1 MKDQSSPNRGGG
13 VPLAYVPAAWVA
25 VTMILAARSLATT
38 WPLPWEYDIP
48 DSVLYVIYA
57 GSIAAAVNL
66 LWGLHLL
73 GLAYGRSA
81 RFPAHFTVW
90 QVANLVWLV
99 ATEVYVQAVPH
110 FVFSLENLLIKAAE
124 VAVGVFCLYLVRRDA
139 STRDLYSTPQA
150 GSPPV
155 LTRLI
160 AAVVGVVLGGG
171 AGAGL
176 GVLVGAGIAEVTDMS
191 CFEGACGYF
200 AAAIGLLGLI
210 AGAVAGGIF
219 GAWWS
224 GRRRASVAGG

>member
-1 MKDQSSPNRGGG
+1 
-13 VPLAYVPAAWVA
+13 
-25 VTMILAARSLATT
+25 
-38 WPLPWEYDIP
+38 
-48 DSVLYVIYA
+48 
-57 GSIAAAVNL
+57 
-66 LWGLHLL
+66 
-73 GLAYGRSA
+73 
-81 RFPAHFTVW
+81 
-90 QVANLVWLV
+90 
-99 ATEVYVQAVPH
+99 
-110 FVFSLENLLIKAAE
+110 
-124 VAVGVFCLYLVRRDA
+124 
-139 STRDLYSTPQA
+139 
-150 GSPPV
+150 V

>member
-1 MKDQSSPNRGGG
+1 
-13 VPLAYVPAAWVA
+13 
-25 VTMILAARSLATT
+25 
-38 WPLPWEYDIP
+38 
-48 DSVLYVIYA
+48 
-57 GSIAAAVNL
+57 
-66 LWGLHLL
+66 
-73 GLAYGRSA
+73 
-81 RFPAHFTVW
+81 
-90 QVANLVWLV
+90 
-99 ATEVYVQAVPH
+99 VQAVPH

-139 STRDLYSTPQA
+139 STRDLHSTPQA